1 MVAGCLDADHLD
13 AQQKTVPVAVS
24 LLLLIND
31 DIKIIIVCKRIGI
44 GDDKA
49 DMGIDCSVFRDQF
62 CNPFGPGMNQNLQL
76 RFLFAGSGYGVCP
89 CEE

>member
-1 MVAGCLDADHLD
+1 MKSHT
-13 AQQKTVPVAVS
+13 QKKPMFPQE
-24 LLLLIND
+24 LISTMT
-31 DIKIIIVCKRIGI
+31 IKIIIVCKRIGI